1 MKKILL
7 LFCAVC
13 LAAVACTRNNEE
25 ETTTIPEI
33 DRSLA
38 GSIALD
44 AYRMEVACSD
54 GEDAEGAPRY
64 DRDGYIYIK
73 KVADDK
79 VALLCLM
86 HLDGEQLSIEVPLIP
101 LSGEPYDAA
110 FDAVCAEAAVTV
122 GERRFEPV
130 SATVEGRIKRT
141 KAPRSSSRIGLA
153 ELTRPAYDCE
163 IGIRCT
169 VDGAAMEFRVLSVRP
184 Y

>member
-1 MKKILL
+1 MKKGLL
-7 LFCAVC
+7 LLGLACM
-13 LAAVACTRNNEE
+13 AAVACTRNDGE
-25 ETTTIPEI
+25 ETTTITEI

-44 AYRMEVACSD
+44 AYRMEVECSD
-54 GEDAEGAPRY
+54 GEDVEGALRY

-73 KVADDK
+73 KMADDK

-86 HLDGEQLSIEVPLIP
+86 HFDSEELSVEIPLLP
-101 LSGEPYDAA
+101 LSGKPYDAA

-141 KAPRSSSRIGLA
+141 KAPRSSVRIGLA

-169 VDGAAMEFRVLSVRP
+169 VDGAAMEFRVLSVSA

>member
-79 VALLCLM
+79 VALLCQM